1 MESILKTDRIRKN
14 VGNMETPYFI
24 NKASGTSADTLL
36 AIGFASV
43 LGQLSLAQ
51 HETQDNIILK
61 DSGSSYTVTS
71 PWSIDGE
78 KLSDERL
85 DSLLIVL
92 PLDSSRQR
100 EKQAKKGEQQPTP
113 GFDYDNEME
122 NSRVYREQLRKLGP
136 GLQTPEARLKKAAE
150 LAELN
155 LPDTRLGHYQAIS
168 AMKIAGSFNE
178 IAWRWDRLTPEQ
190 KRLHLDLLLNLF
202 SNPLNDIPLA
212 IGKWQKLAKE
222 HNLKGSAMVSAL
234 QITNPTTGKG
244 ANRAKASEL
253 TIGNQDSFWLLELLK
268 FRGFMEGAAPL
279 VVQDND
285 DRKTYVIQLKEIQLT
300 LLYDMMKQFRAVFWP
315 TTAVKLDI
323 LASLRFAQVLV
334 EHYKELCKED
344 PLQLPWM
351 PEKIVSLASGFDV
364 TFYKFL
370 GSAHATMNIS
380 TIGLPNWLPKLDSMA
395 QVEDAEALLDEHV
408 QLIRQLRNN
417 QDKEGAEEYELL
429 RLYRDFLSG
438 NDLSPFW
445 EFTTAYSSYL
455 MSALEKARFIRPLTT
470 QGLENLLM
478 NHERDGATLTN
489 ILKKDGFKH
498 IANAIRQS
506 TISAQY
512 RRTQLNDRTYET
524 RYGLGQDL
532 KRKAH
537 RREEFMEALGL
548 FLQQYSEETAREE
561 EKLATRLGH
570 SLTSDDRRTHKLRS
584 SISER
589 DIEDI
594 AELID
599 QYGSGLIC
607 SMLIAYGY
615 ARRSAD
621 AEA

>member
-1 MESILKTDRIRKN
+1 
-14 VGNMETPYFI
+14 METKYYI
-24 NKASGTSADTLL
+24 NKTSGTSADTLL

-51 HETQDNIILK
+51 HKTQDDILLQN
-61 DSGSSYTVTS
+61 SGPSYTVSS
-71 PWSIDGE
+71 PLPIDIA
-78 KLSDERL
+78 KLPVDKL
-85 DSLLIVL
+85 NSLLIVL

-100 EKQAKKGEQQPTP
+100 EKLAKKGEQQPIL
-113 GFDYDNEME
+113 GFDYDKEME
-122 NSRVYREQLRKLGP
+122 NSRSYREQLKKLGP
-136 GLQTPEARLKKAAE
+136 GLQTPEARLRKAPE
-150 LAELN
+150 LDELTP
-155 LPDTRLGHYQAIS
+155 PDTKLGHYQAIS

-178 IAWRWDRLTPEQ
+178 IARSWDRLTPEQ
-190 KRLHLDLLLNLF
+190 KRLHIDLLLNIF
-202 SNPLNDIPLA
+202 SNPLNDIPSA

-222 HNLKGSAMVSAL
+222 HNLKGNAMVSAL
-234 QITNPTTGKG
+234 QIINPTTGKG

-268 FRGFMEGAAPL
+268 FRGFMEGATPL
-279 VVQDND
+279 LIQDSD
-285 DRKTYVIQLKEIQLT
+285 DRKTYVIQPRAIQLT
-300 LLYDMMKQFRAVFWP
+300 LLQDMMKQFRAVFWP

-334 EHYKELCKED
+334 EHYKELYKED
-344 PLQLPWM
+344 PLRLSWM

-380 TIGLPNWLPKLDSMA
+380 TIGMPNWLPKLETLE
-395 QVEDAEALLDEHV
+395 QVEAAEALLDEHI
-408 QLIRQLRNN
+408 QLIRQLRNH
-417 QDKEGAEEYELL
+417 KGEEGAEEYELL
-429 RLYRDFLSG
+429 RFYRDFLSS
-438 NDLSPFW
+438 NDLNPFW

-455 MSALEKARFIRPLTT
+455 MSALEKARFICPLTI
-470 QGLENLLM
+470 QGLEKLIM
-478 NHERDGATLTN
+478 NNERDGATLTN

-506 TISAQY
+506 TITAQY
-512 RRTQLNDRTYET
+512 RRTQLSDRTYET
-524 RYGLGQDL
+524 RYGLGQEL

-548 FLQQYSEETAREE
+548 FLQRYSEETAREE
-561 EKLATRLGH
+561 EKLSARLGR
-570 SLTSDDRRTHKLRS
+570 SLTPDDRRTHKLRGS
-584 SISER
+584 VSER
-589 DIEDI
+589 DIEEI

-615 ARRSAD
+615 ARHSAD
-621 AEA
+621 KEA

>member
-1 MESILKTDRIRKN
+1 
-14 VGNMETPYFI
+14 METPYCI
-24 NKASGTSADTLL
+24 NKTSGTSADTLL

-51 HETQDNIILK
+51 HNAQDSIILK

-71 PWSIDGE
+71 PWPIDVE

-85 DSLLIVL
+85 NHLLIVL

-100 EKQAKKGEQQPTP
+100 EKQAKKGEQQPIL
-113 GFDYDNEME
+113 GFDYDKEME
-122 NSRVYREQLRKLGP
+122 NSRAYREQLRKLGP
-136 GLQTPEARLKKAAE
+136 GLQTPEARLKKAPE
-150 LAELN
+150 LAELSP
-155 LPDTRLGHYQAIS
+155 PDTRLGHYQTIS
-168 AMKIAGSFNE
+168 SMKIAGSFNE
-178 IAWRWDRLTPEQ
+178 IAWRWDGLTPEQ

-234 QITNPTTGKG
+234 QIINPTTGKG
-244 ANRAKASEL
+244 ANRAKAGEL
-253 TIGNQDSFWLLELLK
+253 KASIGNQDSFWLLELLK

-285 DRKTYVIQLKEIQLT
+285 DRKTYVIQPKEIQIT
-300 LLYDMMKQFRAVFWP
+300 LLQDMMKQFRAVFWP

-334 EHYKELCKED
+334 EHYKELYRED
-344 PLQLPWM
+344 PLRLPWM
-351 PEKIVSLASGFDV
+351 PEKIVSLAPGFDV

-380 TIGLPNWLPKLDSMA
+380 TIGLPNWLPKLENIE
-395 QVEDAEALLDEHV
+395 QVEAAEALLDEHV
-408 QLIRQLRNN
+408 QLIRQLRNS

-455 MSALEKARFIRPLTT
+455 MSALEKERFIRPLTT
-470 QGLENLLM
+470 QGLETLLM

-489 ILKKDGFKH
+489 ILKNDGFKH

-561 EKLATRLGH
+561 EKLATRLGR

-584 SISER
+584 SVSER

-621 AEA
+621 TEA